1 MKLSQS
7 RKKEKIKLR
16 LSDALDGV
24 SSRRIAIGYS
34 LIVIFFCL
42 WYTAL
47 YNLMAGGSLW
57 PYESPRL
64 FLRQFTLGSIPFIL
78 LFLLNT
84 LLVFRIN
91 PFEKIPARL
100 GFDIIGSGAIVIMVN
115 FAFYGISI
123 LLGKQPRI
131 FWAASYVV
139 DFLTLL
145 LNEVFYFV
153 LSYRLSQSRADKARR
168 TAAELQYDVLKAQ
181 VNPHFLFNSLNLL
194 YSLVDLDT
202 EKSKDF
208 ILSLSKMYRYIMIQ
222 HERQRVSVAQELELV
237 GFYTEVLKMR
247 FLNQLEVIVTVEED
261 VDNDPYQREIIP
273 FSLQMLLENAIK
285 HNVIRAG
292 MPMKI
297 DISLG
302 KDGITVTNI
311 IRKKQALPPSGIGLS
326 LGYLKRLYS
335 YYDKQ
340 FEADQT
346 DNKFIVFVPYLDNQN
361 IE

>member
-1 MKLSQS
+1 MKVSKSL
-7 RKKEKIKLR
+7 KKEMPRLR

-24 SSRRIAIGYS
+24 SSRRIAIGYA
-34 LIVIFFCL
+34 LVVIFFCL
-42 WYTAL
+42 WYNAL
-47 YNLMAGGSLW
+47 YNLMAGGSIW

-91 PFEKIPARL
+91 PFDKIPARL
-100 GFDIIGSGAIVIMVN
+100 GFDILGSGVIVIAVN
-115 FAFYGISI
+115 FAFYGISVM
-123 LLGKQPRI
+123 LGKQPRI

-202 EKSKDF
+202 EKSKEF

-222 HERQRVSVAQELELV
+222 HERQRVRVAEELELV

-247 FLNQLEVIVTVEED
+247 FLNQLEVEVTVEED
-261 VDNDPYQREIIP
+261 AGDDPLQREIIP
-273 FSLQMLLENAIK
+273 FSLQMLLENATK
-285 HNVIRAG
+285 HNVIRNG

-297 DISLG
+297 DISVG
-302 KDGITVTNI
+302 KEGITVTNI
-311 IRKKQALPPSGIGLS
+311 IRKKQTLPPSGIGLS
-326 LGYLKRLYS
+326 LGYLKKLYT
-335 YYDKQ
+335 YYDKE
-340 FEADQT
+340 FLVEKT
-346 DNKFIVFVPYLDNQN
+346 DEIFKVFVPYLDNQN
-361 IE
+361 N